1 MAKKIAVLVR
11 DKQGEAMRM
20 GLGIILLDDV
30 IDVYVLDRKLEE
42 TDDNTLNFETMKDM
56 DMNVYTNFKE
66 NNNMEY
72 ISTEEI
78 AKKLTEYDHILPY

>member
-11 DKQGEAMRM
+11 DRQGEAMRM
-20 GLGIILLDDV
+20 ALGIILLDDE
-30 IDVYVLDRKLEE
+30 IDVYVLDKKLEE
-42 TDDNTLNFETMKDM
+42 TEDNALNFETMNDM

-66 NNNMEY
+66 NSDMKY
-72 ISTEEI
+72 LSTEEI